1 MKFYNSI
8 GPNPHVVR
16 MFMAEK
22 GIKLPVTEI
31 DLMKGDNRKEPY
43 LAKNAHGQMPA
54 LELDDGSTV
63 CEITAICEYL
73 EDTNPNP
80 PLIGKTP
87 AERAE
92 TRMWTRRVDL
102 NICEPMANGFRFS
115 EGLPLFKDRIVTAP
129 EAADGRTRLRLRQAL
144 HDGGCAALLLRRF
157 RRPGGPET
165 RSGKQK
171 SHGVVCTREGKAIIR
186 GLSRH
191 AHKPRAARLIL
202 RAGLGVAIALGAAGA
217 AKAPAPGVS
226 EKEIVVGTHVD
237 LSGPL

>member
-22 GIKLPVTEI
+22 GIKLPMAEV

-80 PLIGKTP
+80 PLIGKTA
-87 AERAE
+87 AEKAE

-129 EAADGRTRLRLRQAL
+129 EAADGLKKIARDRLKWLDKQMAGRDYICGKRFSMADVLL
-144 HDGGCAALLLRRF
+144 YCFVDFGGQVGQKLDPENKNLTAWFARVKARPSSAA
-157 RRPGGPET
+157 
-165 RSGKQK
+165 
-171 SHGVVCTREGKAIIR
+171 
-186 GLSRH
+186 
-191 AHKPRAARLIL
+191 
-202 RAGLGVAIALGAAGA
+202 
-217 AKAPAPGVS
+217 
-226 EKEIVVGTHVD
+226 
-237 LSGPL
+237 